1 MVLDCFN
8 ICICSVCSALVV
20 CGKCVIIT
28 CEVCECLCME
38 VSVCVCVSGIFEQS
52 DFSIK
57 VWKIYQPHSQDRPTG
72 LKASWAYTVYCK
84 IGIIHY
90 TPTCMIAR

>member
-1 MVLDCFN
+1 M
-8 ICICSVCSALVV
+8 
-20 CGKCVIIT
+20 
-28 CEVCECLCME
+28 
-38 VSVCVCVSGIFEQS
+38 CVCEQS

-72 LKASWAYTVYCK
+72 IKASWAYTVYCK